1 MTSIDGISKRDIL
14 IDRTLIYQKKE
25 ERQRELIRVNFPYP
39 FHRVL
44 EYPVLYK
51 FGAAIAANAQSDET
65 NGRR

>member
-25 ERQRELIRVNFPYP
+25 KRWRELIRVNFPYP
-39 FHRVL
+39 FHRVS

-51 FGAAIAANAQSDET
+51 FGAAIAVNAQSDET